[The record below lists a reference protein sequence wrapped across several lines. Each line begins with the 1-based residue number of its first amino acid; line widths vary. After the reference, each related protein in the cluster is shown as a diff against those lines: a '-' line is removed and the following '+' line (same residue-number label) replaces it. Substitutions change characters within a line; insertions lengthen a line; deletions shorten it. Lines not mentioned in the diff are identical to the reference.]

1 MDFNI
6 AQHNPKTSVL
16 FNRVK
21 VRWILQIKAV
31 GKMLFGREK
40 QENEER
46 RLLGVTPCLW
56 RRNLHCFI
64 GLHRVLPS
72 WVVWEH
78 WDTLMAWHGNA
89 HPAPEGIQ
97 ESARGGKALRW
108 ESNKTHSRQIHISPD
123 WLRREDT
130 IFCGFIKFYHWCRKS
145 WSVLEVFY
153 ARLIPSCI
161 WHCSF

>member
-72 WVVWEH
+72 WFVWEH

-97 ESARGGKALRW
+97 ESARGGK
-108 ESNKTHSRQIHISPD
+108 SPEVGVKQNSLQAD
-123 WLRREDT
+123 PHLPGLAEERGYNFPWVY
-130 IFCGFIKFYHWCRKS
+130 K
-145 WSVLEVFY
+145 VLP
-153 ARLIPSCI
+153 LM
-161 WHCSF
+161 